1 MQKIQ
6 FYAGEDR
13 HVRIKIHATNGEPF
27 IIRSATYELCCSG
40 QVEGQGECLIE
51 EHVIDA
57 KISPTRRT
65 TYQLFIKYQ
74 VADETRIECIEV
86 EVK

>member
-1 MQKIQ
+1 MQRIQ

-27 IIRSATYELCCSG
+27 IVRSASWELRCSG
-40 QVEGQGECLIE
+40 QVESSGDCLIE

-57 KISPTRRT
+57 KICPGKRT
-65 TYQLFIKYQ
+65 TYQLFIKYL
-74 VADETRIECIEV
+74 VADETRVECIEV

>member
-27 IIRSATYELCCSG
+27 VIRSAAFELRCSG
-40 QVEGQGECLIE
+40 QVESNGDCLVE
-51 EHVIDA
+51 EHIIDA
-57 KISPTRRT
+57 KICPAKRT
-65 TYQLFIKYQ
+65 TYQLFITYL
-74 VADETRIECIEV
+74 VADETRIECVEV